1 MKKLIA
7 LLLFMVGLG
16 SVAYAQGPGYHAEV
30 QVFAT
35 AKPDPKTLLWSATFR
50 HNRVEFDI
58 TPRSRAKTFCIQ
70 EPFLNM
76 NQARGF
82 VVLATNGDDKDGRRF
97 FMPKST
103 TREEA
108 QWCFNA
114 ERSYRF
120 SVWLV
125 QASGTVATE
134 YPVDFEIEQV
144 HPYLTDLRQG
154 SAAFA
159 MRAKSCLD
167 VRCQNAI
174 GP

>member
-7 LLLFMVGLG
+7 LFLLMVGLG
-16 SVAYAQGPGYHAEV
+16 SVVYAQGPGYHAQV

-50 HNRVEFDI
+50 HNEVEFDI
-58 TPRSRAKTFCIQ
+58 APRSRAKTFCIQ

-82 VVLATNGDDKDGRRF
+82 VVYARNGDEKDGRRF
-97 FMPKST
+97 FIPKSM

-120 SVWLV
+120 DVWLV
-125 QASGTVATE
+125 QANGAVVVE
-134 YPVDFEIEQV
+134 YPIDFEVEQV
-144 HPYLTDLRQG
+144 HRYLTDLRQG

-159 MRAKSCLD
+159 TRARLCAELWCQD
-167 VRCQNAI
+167 VI
-174 GP
+174 KP